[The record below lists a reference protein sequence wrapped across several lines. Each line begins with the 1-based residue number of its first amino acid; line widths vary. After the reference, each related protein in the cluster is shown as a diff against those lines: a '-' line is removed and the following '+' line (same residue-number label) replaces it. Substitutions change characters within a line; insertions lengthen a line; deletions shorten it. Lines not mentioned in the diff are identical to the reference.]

1 MLRAR
6 KGHIMSSPAGRGI
19 STHGAK
25 KPRNGDPDG
34 FTIEMTERDVLDFLE
49 DGGIALIRKI
59 T

>member
-1 MLRAR
+1 
-6 KGHIMSSPAGRGI
+6 MSSPAGRGI